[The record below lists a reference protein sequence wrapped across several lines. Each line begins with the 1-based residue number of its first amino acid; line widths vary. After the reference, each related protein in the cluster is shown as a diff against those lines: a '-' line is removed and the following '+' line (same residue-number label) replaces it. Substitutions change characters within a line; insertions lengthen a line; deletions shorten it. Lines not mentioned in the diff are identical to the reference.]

1 MFITIHIFTCW
12 HRPHLRH
19 HRCRYSRPRHR
30 PSVVTARLRHR
41 PAVVTARPCCHP
53 VVVAAE
59 DSVEYLAGF
68 KTTATPLLIHQMIH
82 REKGH
87 RDKKRRGGRKGHKGW
102 GQGARETGTGSGPG
116 KRDSGKGGVGAG
128 VVAKGLTTL
137 SS

>member
-1 MFITIHIFTCW
+1 
-12 HRPHLRH
+12 
-19 HRCRYSRPRHR
+19 
-30 PSVVTARLRHR
+30 
-41 PAVVTARPCCHP
+41 
-53 VVVAAE
+53 
-59 DSVEYLAGF
+59 
-68 KTTATPLLIHQMIH
+68 MIH

-137 SS
+137 SSYSLLVTNLGLTVRMHNRTNGCGDQGLFTFMWHLRHSNRNRNRPGTKRPETGGKE